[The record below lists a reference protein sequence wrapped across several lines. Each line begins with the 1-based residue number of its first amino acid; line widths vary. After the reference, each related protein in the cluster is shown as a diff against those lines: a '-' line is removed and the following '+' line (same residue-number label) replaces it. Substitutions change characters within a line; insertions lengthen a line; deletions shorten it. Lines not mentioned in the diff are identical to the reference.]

1 MRLLVDIGNTR
12 AKLAVADQ
20 AGRIEQVSV
29 AERLERAL
37 VEEHVGRYAVQSA
50 ILSSTRGDTASEESL
65 LREAGLAVIRFDHTT
80 SLPIEIDYRTPH
92 TLGLD
97 RVAAAVGAS
106 VRYPGRNCLVVDLGT
121 AMTLDLVTADGVFRG
136 GAISLGYSN
145 RLRALNEYTATL
157 PLLEPIEGACA
168 DFPLQGK
175 STQEAIEWGVFHS
188 ILFEIEGYMTR
199 LSADFANLCVI
210 VTGGEA
216 KYFEKRI
223 KNAIFAE
230 PNLVFCGLNR
240 ILEHNLAKDATTK
253 K

>member
-1 MRLLVDIGNTR
+1 MRLLVDLGNTR
-12 AKLAVADQ
+12 VKVAVADR
-20 AGRIEQVSV
+20 AGKIEPVAV
-29 AERLERAL
+29 AEGFDREL
-37 VEEHVGRYAVQSA
+37 VADLLGRYAVGSA
-50 ILSSTRGDTASEESL
+50 ILSSTRGGTDKEERL
-65 LREAGLAVIRFDHTT
+65 LREAGLEVVRFDRSTP
-80 SLPIEIDYRTPH
+80 LPIAIDYRTPQ

-97 RVAAAVGAS
+97 RVAAAVGAA

-121 AMTLDLVTADGVFRG
+121 AMTLDLVSADGVFRG

-157 PLLEPIEGACA
+157 PLCEPLLSGEES
-168 DFPLQGK
+168 FPLQGK

-188 ILFEIEGYMTR
+188 ICFEIEGYQRR
-199 LSADFANLCVI
+199 LEADFADLCVI

-216 KYFEKRI
+216 KYFEKQI

-240 ILEHNLAKDATTK
+240 ILEHNLAKNATTK